1 MLFKIT
7 IFTLAF
13 VAGIFAE
20 ATPEAKPAII
30 APLAYTSPSVVVD
43 APVVTATSSQFIA
56 RNYNGVAAPVAY
68 TAYSPYAYA
77 PYAYAVNSVAPLK
90 YSTVVS
96 APIKYT
102 AGAVLV

>member
-20 ATPEAKPAII
+20 ATPEAKPAIV
-30 APLAYTSPSVVVD
+30 APLAYTSPVVVD

-77 PYAYAVNSVAPLK
+77 PYAYAVNPVAPLK
-90 YSTVVS
+90 YRTVVS
-96 APIKYT
+96 APVKYT
-102 AGAVLV
+102 AATVLV